1 VPSPRLN
8 PFQAGRAAVARWV
21 AVVPAP
27 MRGILLMLFAALS
40 ITAMNVAIRHISA
53 DLHVFEIAFFRHLF
67 GVFVLL
73 PLVMQAPMTR
83 LRTRRLDLHA
93 MRAVLNLLAMLT
105 FLWGL
110 TLIPL
115 AEVTALSF
123 TSPLFA
129 SALAVIFL
137 KEVMGPRKLIS
148 LVVGF
153 LGALLI
159 LRPGFHEVG
168 LGSICIVGSSAI
180 WACALICIK
189 VAARTESSVTA
200 TIYGALLQAP
210 MSLLAAVFFWEWPT
224 LDTLLLLV
232 LIAALGSFS
241 QVALTQAF
249 VYADATMVLPADF
262 TKLIWSSLAGYLLFA
277 EVPGNWT
284 IVGAA
289 IICAGVLYGATNT
302 RKTV

>member
-1 VPSPRLN
+1 MRT
-8 PFQAGRAAVARWV
+8 AVADAV

-27 MRGILLMLFAALS
+27 ARGMLLMLFAALS
-40 ITAMNVAIRHISA
+40 ITAMNVTIRHVSH

-67 GVFVLL
+67 GTMVLL
-73 PLVMQAPMTR
+73 PLVARAPLAR
-83 LRTRRLDLHA
+83 LRTRRLDLHGL
-93 MRAVLNLLAMLT
+93 RAVLNLASMLL
-105 FLWGL
+105 FLIGL

-129 SALAVIFL
+129 SLLAVLIL
-137 KEVMGPRKLIS
+137 KEVMGPRRLVS

-153 LGALLI
+153 VGALII
-159 LRPGFHEVG
+159 LQPGFQEIG
-168 LGSICIVGSSAI
+168 LGSICILASSAI

-200 TIYGALLQAP
+200 TIYGAMLQAP
-210 MSLLAAVFFWEWPT
+210 MALIAAVFVWQGPT
-224 LDTLLLLV
+224 LDQIGLLV
-232 LIAALGSFS
+232 LIAAFGSFS

-249 VYADATMVLPADF
+249 VYADATLVMPADF
-262 TKLIWSSLAGYLLFA
+262 TKLIWASLAGYLVFA

-289 IICAGVLYGATNT
+289 IICAGVLYGA
-302 RKTV
+302 RGSGKGSV